1 MNKEHNGLPHKQSLL
16 AMTNNNEIGHNDVRV
31 NAIIPAGGTSS
42 RFGNTN
48 KLLEKINNKEVIK
61 YTIDAFEVSDV
72 DEIIICAN
80 ISIID
85 ELNRIFADY
94 KKVKIIEGGQ
104 TRQASVYNGLK
115 ASECDYVLIHD
126 GARPMITTDLINSA
140 IDMVKVKK
148 ALTVATKTI
157 DTIKE
162 VENGKIIG
170 TIDRSKLYNTQTPQA
185 FEYNLI
191 MNAHKKLAGQNFTD
205 DAGMLEELGVNV
217 YILNGSYKN
226 IKITTQ
232 NDIDIAKIYL

>member
-1 MNKEHNGLPHKQSLL
+1 MKFK
-16 AMTNNNEIGHNDVRV
+16 I

-48 KLLEKINNKEVIK
+48 KLLEKVNNKEIIK
-61 YTIDAFEVSDV
+61 YTVDAFEASNV

-80 ISIID
+80 ISIMN
-85 ELNRIFADY
+85 ELKNIFADNQ
-94 KKVKIIEGGQ
+94 KVKIIEGGQ
-104 TRQASVYNGLK
+104 TRQQSVFNGLK
-115 ASECDYVLIHD
+115 ACECNYVLIHD
-126 GARPMITTDLINSA
+126 GARPMITTDLINRA
-140 IDMVKVKK
+140 IDMVKDKK

-162 VENGKIIG
+162 VADGKIIK

-191 MNAHKKLAGQNFTD
+191 KSAHEKLAGQNFTD
-205 DAGMLEELGVNV
+205 DAGMLEELGIDV

-232 NDIDIAKIYL
+232 NDIDIAQVYLF

>member
-1 MNKEHNGLPHKQSLL
+1 MNSK
-16 AMTNNNEIGHNDVRV
+16 I

-48 KLLEKINNKEVIK
+48 KLLEKINGKEVIK
-61 YTIDAFEVSDV
+61 YTIDAFEASNV

-80 ISIID
+80 ITIVD
-85 ELNRIFADY
+85 ELKNIFKDY
-94 KKVKIIEGGQ
+94 KKVRIIEGGQ
-104 TRQASVYNGLK
+104 TRQASVFNGLK
-115 ASECDYVLIHD
+115 SAECDYVLIHD

-140 IDMVKVKK
+140 IEMVKDKK

-162 VENGKIIG
+162 VVDGKIIR

-191 MNAHKKLAGQNFTD
+191 KKAHEKLKGQNFTD
-205 DAGMLEELGVNV
+205 DAGMLEELGYDV

-232 NDIDIAKIYL
+232 NDIDIAKTYLPIT

>member
-1 MNKEHNGLPHKQSLL
+1 MNFK
-16 AMTNNNEIGHNDVRV
+16 V

-42 RFGNTN
+42 RFGNKN
-48 KLLEKINNKEVIK
+48 KLLEKIYGKEVIK
-61 YTIDAFEVSDV
+61 YTIDAFENSNV

-80 ISIID
+80 INIID
-85 ELNRIFADY
+85 ELKEIF
-94 KKVKIIEGGQ
+94 KNSPKVRIIEGGA
-104 TRQASVYNGLK
+104 TRQESVFNGLN

-126 GARPMITTDLINSA
+126 GARPMISTDLVNSA
-140 IDMVKVKK
+140 VEEVKTKK

-162 VENGKIIG
+162 VIDGKIIR
-170 TIDRSKLYNTQTPQA
+170 TIDRAKLYNTQTPQA

-191 MNAHKKLAGQNFTD
+191 KDAHKKLYGKNFTD
-205 DAGMLEELGVNV
+205 DAGMLEELGQTV

-232 NDIDIAKIYL
+232 NDIDIAKIYLENL